1 MPVDVRP
8 VVVIR
13 RPRRDVAAFMFD
25 PANDLRWTGGITA
38 STPAQPGQ
46 LVTGSTVE
54 RTARFLGR
62 TFTYGYIVT
71 QHDPDRMVELK
82 VDRPFP
88 MLVRYELDDDP
99 AGTTGGHPRR
109 RNTRP
114 LLRVGHT
121 LHGAAGPP
129 QHLRRSRAA
138 PLLPRNADHRPARAV
153 NRDQRRF
160 CRL

>member
-25 PANDLRWTGGITA
+25 PTNDLRWTGGITA
-38 STPAQPGQ
+38 STPAQPGP

-71 QHDPDRMVELK
+71 QHKPDRMVELK

-88 MLVRYELDDDP
+88 MVVRYELDDDP
-99 AGTTGGHPRR
+99 DGTRVAIHAAGTPGGFFGWATPFMARQ
-109 RNTRP
+109 
-114 LLRVGHT
+114 V
-121 LHGAAGPP
+121 
-129 QHLRRSRAA
+129 RRSISSDLERLRSCLETPTTGPHA
-138 PLLPRNADHRPARAV
+138 P
-153 NRDQRRF
+153 
-160 CRL
+160 